1 MSWQRVTYI
10 INLFFCGQSSCNASY
25 AVGNGIHT
33 SITKEVGI
41 IIIIIII
48 IVTTIMIIA
57 MMITMKTVM
66 VVL

>member
-1 MSWQRVTYI
+1 
-10 INLFFCGQSSCNASY
+10 LFFCGQSSCNASY

-48 IVTTIMIIA
+48 IMTITTTIIIVTTVTT

-66 VVL
+66 IVM